1 MQGLK
6 QQSCQE
12 NSYFK
17 FILVLCKLKE
27 HIVKFKNNQVSKTPT
42 MLNIWKHYFKIVRSM
57 FSSNSGIPKISILIQ
72 NVTIWMIVSYRKSK
86 CVIVCDYQSTIDE
99 LTCFFAFSFFFILFF
114 KFRYMLLINF
124 PFVVFFF
131 CVIHIHDTSLA
142 ML

>member
-42 MLNIWKHYFKIVRSM
+42 MLNI
-57 FSSNSGIPKISILIQ
+57 
-72 NVTIWMIVSYRKSK
+72 
-86 CVIVCDYQSTIDE
+86 
-99 LTCFFAFSFFFILFF
+99 
-114 KFRYMLLINF
+114 
-124 PFVVFFF
+124 
-131 CVIHIHDTSLA
+131 
-142 ML
+142 